1 MSPPPT
7 TNNGRW
13 EVSSSSHPQQDTAAA
28 TSASSPG
35 GDDESHPQQDMA
47 AATSA
52 SSPGDDDESH
62 PQQDIDESHPQQ
74 DTAVDTSASSPGD
87 DDETTLPPILSELDK
102 VQMILSDLSLLAAAT
117 DLESRGKNKSANS
130 ILQPLDVGAEK
141 NMKHWLRRAFGLIYT
156 RANVIFTPAYLAC
169 HLLLVPSLYI
179 AAIVLFATSHKQA
192 YRQFNA
198 IDVRMTY
205 VVLCLTAV
213 LDVFGLLISELLYRI
228 LSRTSIPALCE
239 TVPGHN
245 LIDGALESKKP
256 VGRVLNCLGC
266 DDVGIFDRDRGNI
279 YLKVAGMVVLEL
291 VAGTTSLKGLDL
303 ASYRSTT
310 REKNWTLGRLDES
323 TFESAFGE
331 TAEGQMAKS
340 LRGLPFDVSVLRW
353 HIATDLCF
361 RSSTQT
367 DLGVQAG
374 NQASLPPAQLPARDA
389 HDRQQEASVRRS
401 HGGHG
406 SPPRPAAAAAP

>member
-1 MSPPPT
+1 
-7 TNNGRW
+7 
-13 EVSSSSHPQQDTAAA
+13 
-28 TSASSPG
+28 
-35 GDDESHPQQDMA
+35 
-47 AATSA
+47 
-52 SSPGDDDESH
+52 
-62 PQQDIDESHPQQ
+62 
-74 DTAVDTSASSPGD
+74 
-87 DDETTLPPILSELDK
+87 
-102 VQMILSDLSLLAAAT
+102 
-117 DLESRGKNKSANS
+117 
-130 ILQPLDVGAEK
+130 
-141 NMKHWLRRAFGLIYT
+141 
-156 RANVIFTPAYLAC
+156 
-169 HLLLVPSLYI
+169 LLLVPSLYI

-374 NQASLPPAQLPARDA
+374 NQASLHRECAAGISNYMAHLLNSRPEMLMTGSRKHLFAEAMEDTGHLLGQQQRPLHNFRVAKFIEDATPQYPLVHDACMLAVELMELP
-389 HDRQQEASVRRS
+389 EATQWEVMYRVWMGMLCYSASMCRGYLHAKS
-401 HGGHG
+401 LGEGGEFLSFITLVIALKGGKTLADKLQMPEHAG
-406 SPPRPAAAAAP
+406 